1 MTVTHALERFF
12 AVLAIAAFVGALV
25 LWVARL
31 FGRRNA
37 ALAGLVDSFGELR
50 LPAAALVAFVCM
62 GGSLYFSQ
70 VAHFAPCRLC
80 WIQRGFMYPLA
91 VLLTLAALRRSV
103 GVRKIAIPMAIAGAA
118 VSSYHVLI
126 ERYPQLESSVCDINV
141 PCNQIWFQEFGFIT
155 IPVMALCGF
164 AFIATVLALPLAH
177 RSPA

>member
-1 MTVTHALERFF
+1 MRTTRWTRS
-12 AVLAIAAFVGALV
+12 G
-25 LWVARL
+25 
-31 FGRRNA
+31 GSA
-37 ALAGLVDSFGELR
+37 ALIFRDFTR
-50 LPAAALVAFVCM
+50 
-62 GGSLYFSQ
+62 
-70 VAHFAPCRLC
+70 
-80 WIQRGFMYPLA
+80 
-91 VLLTLAALRRSV
+91 RRSV
-103 GVRKIAIPMAIAGAA
+103 GVRKIAIPMAITGIA